1 MAFGA
6 DSSKGWDPGRRPR
19 NDEAKDRAMARGKG
33 GGGSSSTEKENPKQN
48 GVWDEVFWG
57 WNTLTIIKF
66 FKIMGFEG
74 CILPP
79 KSPNPGQSHGERLGQ
94 GESPTKNTLNK
105 TWIGAEPRRGL
116 GDGAS

>member
-79 KSPNPGQSHGERLGQ
+79 KSPKCWGRANPPLKILLTKRGSGRNPGGR
-94 GESPTKNTLNK
+94 
-105 TWIGAEPRRGL
+105 
-116 GDGAS
+116 